1 MDTVKLYLRSMKMLM
16 RCQMEYPVSFLLN
29 TLSQFVMMGGEL
41 MAVLLLVDRFQQVG
55 RWSGSHILFFFGLMT
70 ITFYLM
76 ECFARGITTFGPVVQ
91 QGSLDTMLLR
101 PRGILTQVCCHA
113 MDPRRIGCIVIG
125 AAALFVGARESQVLW
140 TWKKVIVLLESMA
153 GGSLLITALFLIQ
166 AVTCMHSIKSVE
178 MVNVFTYGGRST
190 CQYPI
195 DIYPGPLKIMFT
207 VVAPFA
213 LTMHVPAAYIL
224 DMPILNLPAWS
235 AFLTPVSGLISFLI
249 MYQVFQHGLKYYRST
264 GS

>member
-41 MAVLLLVDRFQQVG
+41 MAVLLLVDRFEQVG
-55 RWSGSHILFFFGLMT
+55 RWTGSQILFFFGLMT
-70 ITFYLM
+70 LTFYLV
-76 ECFARGITTFGPVVQ
+76 ECFARGISNFPPVVQ
-91 QGSLDTMLLR
+91 SGSLDTMLLR
-101 PRGILTQVCCHA
+101 PRGVLTQVLCYA
-113 MDPRRIGCIVIG
+113 IDPRRIGCIVIG
-125 AAALFVGARESQVLW
+125 IAAMWMGAVQSQVQW
-140 TWKKVIVLLESMA
+140 TILKVLVLLESVT
-153 GGSLLITALFLIQ
+153 GGFLLIIALFLIEGY
-166 AVTCMHSIKSVE
+166 TCLHSIKSVE

-235 AFLTPVSGLISFLI
+235 AFLTPLSGLVSFLI
-249 MYQVFQHGLKYYRST
+249 MYRVFQHGLKYYRST